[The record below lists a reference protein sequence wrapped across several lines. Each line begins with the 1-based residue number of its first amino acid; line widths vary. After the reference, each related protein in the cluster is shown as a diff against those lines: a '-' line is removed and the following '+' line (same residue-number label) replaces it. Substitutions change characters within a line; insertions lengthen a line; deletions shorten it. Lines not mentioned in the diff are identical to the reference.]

1 MPLARN
7 LEFAPVNKFTCDCS
21 LSFVFLSFIWFFARL
36 FVSLSRLTAAEA
48 AAMIKNGQTIG
59 LSGFTPAGTA
69 KMVTAEVAKI
79 AEAEHAAGRPFKIS
93 IFTGASTGQSTDG
106 DLSNAHAIDF
116 RAPYTTNPDFRKH
129 VNMNELNYS
138 DLNLSNMATQ
148 IRQGYL
154 GPVNWAIIE
163 ACAVEK
169 VGDKAHIY
177 LTAAGGIAP
186 TVCRLATEGII
197 IELNAFH
204 ERSGMGMHDV
214 YEIEDHPFRKPVM
227 ICHPG
232 DRIGK
237 PYIEVDA
244 SRIIGVVEGN
254 VPDEARSFKDPDPI
268 TTQIGQNVADFLV
281 ANMKCGKIPPT
292 FLNLQSGVGSGANAV
307 LGALGHSTE
316 VPNFNIYTEVLQ
328 DAPVQLMREG
338 RVLSASACSLTV
350 TNECMKGIYRDMDFF
365 RDKLVLR
372 PSEISNNPEV
382 IARIGV
388 CSLNT
393 AIEVDLYG
401 HVNSTKICGT
411 KMMNGIGGSADF
423 TNNAYLS
430 IFTCGS
436 TTKGGA
442 ISSIVPFASHIDHT
456 NHFVDAV
463 ITEYGVAD
471 LRHKS
476 DMQKSVE
483 LIKVAH
489 PDYRP
494 MLMDYLKYAEKGGG
508 HTHHCL
514 SAAFAMHDTFL
525 RKGDMRLTDWAE
537 YVK

>member
-1 MPLARN
+1 M
-7 LEFAPVNKFTCDCS
+7 EFRKM
-21 LSFVFLSFIWFFARL
+21 
-36 FVSLSRLTAAEA
+36 TAEEA
-48 AAMIKNGQTIG
+48 AALIQNGQTIG
-59 LSGFTPAGTA
+59 LSGFTPAGAPKCTPAEIA
-69 KMVTAEVAKI
+69 KR

-93 IFTGASTGQSTDG
+93 VFTGASTGQSCDG
-106 DLSNAHAIDF
+106 MLSNAQAIDF
-116 RAPYTTNPDFRKH
+116 RAPYTTNPDFRKN
-129 VNMNELNYS
+129 VNRNELNYS

-154 GPVNWAIIE
+154 GQVNWAIIE

-169 VGDKAHIY
+169 VGTKAHIY
-177 LTAAGGIAP
+177 LTTAGGISP

-204 ERSGMGMHDV
+204 SPKSMGIHDV
-214 YEIEDHPFRKPVM
+214 YEIEDHPHRTPIM
-227 ICHPG
+227 ITKAS

-237 PYIEVDA
+237 PYVEVDA
-244 SRIIGVVEGN
+244 SRIVGVIDCN
-254 VPDEARSFKDPDPI
+254 VPDEARAFKDPDPI
-268 TTQIGQNVADFLV
+268 TSQIGQNVADFLL
-281 ANMKCGKIPPT
+281 ANMRQGLIPPT

-307 LGALGHSTE
+307 LGALGQCQE

-350 TNECMKGIYRDMDFF
+350 TNDCMRGIYDDMDFF
-365 RDKLVLR
+365 KDKLVLR
-372 PSEISNNPEV
+372 PSEISNCPEV

-393 AIEVDLYG
+393 AIECDIYG

-456 NHFVDAV
+456 NHFIDAV

-476 DMQKSVE
+476 DMQKAE
-483 LIKVAH
+483 ALIQVAH
-489 PDYRP
+489 PDYQPLLR
-494 MLMDYLKYAEKGGG
+494 DYLKHAEKFSG
-508 HTHHCL
+508 HTHHAL
-514 SAAFAMHDTFL
+514 SAAFGMHDTFI

-537 YVK
+537 YLM

>member
-1 MPLARN
+1 M
-7 LEFAPVNKFTCDCS
+7 EFNR
-21 LSFVFLSFIWFFARL
+21 I
-36 FVSLSRLTAAEA
+36 TAAEA
-48 AAMIKNGQTIG
+48 AALVQNGQTIG

-69 KMVTAEVAKI
+69 KCTTAEIAKR

-93 IFTGASTGQSTDG
+93 IFTGASTGQSGDG
-106 DLSNAHAIDF
+106 VLSNAQAIDF

-129 VNMNELNYS
+129 VNANEVNYS
-138 DLNLSNMATQ
+138 DLNLSNTATQ
-148 IRQGYL
+148 LRQGYL
-154 GPVNWAIIE
+154 GPMHWAIIE
-163 ACAVEK
+163 ACAIER
-169 VGDKAHIY
+169 VGNKAHIY
-177 LTAAGGIAP
+177 LTAAGGISP
-186 TVCRLATEGII
+186 TVCRLASEGII

-204 ERSGMGMHDV
+204 SPKSKGLHDV
-214 YEIEDHPFRKPVM
+214 YEIQDHPFRTPVP
-227 ICHPG
+227 ITKAS

-244 SRIIGVVEGN
+244 DRIVGVIECD
-254 VPDEARSFKDPDPI
+254 VPDEARAFKDADPI
-268 TTQIGQNVADFLV
+268 TNQIGQNVADFLLY
-281 ANMKCGKIPPT
+281 NMKQGLIPQS

-307 LGALGHSTE
+307 LGALGQCPE

-328 DAPVQLMREG
+328 DAPVQLIRDG
-338 RVLSASACSLTV
+338 RVLNASTCSLTV
-350 TNECMKGIYRDMDFF
+350 TNECLKGIYDDIDFF

-372 PSEISNNPEV
+372 PSEISNCPEV

-393 AIEVDLYG
+393 AIACDIYG

-436 TTKGGA
+436 TTKNDT

-456 NHFVDAV
+456 NHFIDAV

-476 DMQKSVE
+476 DMQKAHE

-494 MLMDYLKYAEKGGG
+494 LLQDYLNFAAKRGGQTQ
-508 HTHHCL
+508 HVL
-514 SAAFAMHDTFL
+514 SAAFAMHDTL
-525 RKGDMRLTDWAE
+525 QRKGDMRLTDWAE
-537 YVK
+537 YIK

>member
-1 MPLARN
+1 MDFNR
-7 LEFAPVNKFTCDCS
+7 
-21 LSFVFLSFIWFFARL
+21 I
-36 FVSLSRLTAAEA
+36 TAAEA
-48 AAMIKNGQTIG
+48 AALIQNGQTIG
-59 LSGFTPAGTA
+59 LSGFTPAG
-69 KMVTAEVAKI
+69 VAKCTPAEI
-79 AEAEHAAGRPFKIS
+79 AKKAEAEHAAGRPFKIS
-93 IFTGASTGQSTDG
+93 IFTGASTGQSCDG
-106 DLSNAHAIDF
+106 DLSNALAIDF
-116 RAPYTTNPDFRKH
+116 RAPYTTNPDFRKN
-129 VNMNELNYS
+129 VNKNTLHYS

-154 GPVNWAIIE
+154 GQVNWAIIE
-163 ACAVEK
+163 ACALEK
-169 VGDKAHIY
+169 VGSKARIY
-177 LTAAGGIAP
+177 LTAAGGISP

-197 IELNAFH
+197 VELNAFH
-204 ERSGMGMHDV
+204 SPNSKGIHDV
-214 YEIEDHPFRKPVM
+214 YEIEDHPFRTPIM
-227 ICHPG
+227 ITKAS
-232 DRIGK
+232 DRI
-237 PYIEVDA
+237 V
-244 SRIIGVVEGN
+244 GVVECN

-268 TTQIGQNVADFLV
+268 TTQIGQNVADFLLL
-281 ANMKCGKIPPT
+281 NLKQGLIPKT

-307 LGALGHSTE
+307 LGALGQCPE

-328 DAPVQLMREG
+328 DAPVGLMKQG

-350 TNECMKGIYRDMDFF
+350 TNECLLDIYDNIDFF
-365 RDKLVLR
+365 KDKLVLR
-372 PSEISNNPEV
+372 PSEISNCPEV

-388 CSLNT
+388 CALNT
-393 AIEVDLYG
+393 AIECDLYG

-423 TNNAYLS
+423 AANAYLT

-456 NHFVDAV
+456 NHYIDAV

-476 DMQKSVE
+476 DMQKAEE

-494 MLMDYLKYAEKGGG
+494 MLRDYLKYAEKRGG
-508 HTHHCL
+508 HTHHEL

-525 RKGDMRLTDWAE
+525 RKGDMHLTDFAE
-537 YVK
+537 YIK

>member
-1 MPLARN
+1 MD
-7 LEFAPVNKFTCDCS
+7 FNKIS
-21 LSFVFLSFIWFFARL
+21 
-36 FVSLSRLTAAEA
+36 AAEA
-48 AAMIKNGQTIG
+48 AALIQDGQTIG
-59 LSGFTPAGTA
+59 LSGFTPAGVPKCTPAEIA
-69 KMVTAEVAKI
+69 KKAA
-79 AEAEHAAGRPFKIS
+79 AEHAAGRPFKIS
-93 IFTGASTGQSTDG
+93 VFTGASTGQSCDG
-106 DLSNAHAIDF
+106 ELSNAEAIDF
-116 RAPYTTNPDFRKH
+116 RAPYTTNPDFRKN
-129 VNMNELNYS
+129 VNRNSLNYS

-163 ACAVEK
+163 ACDVER
-169 VGDKAHIY
+169 VGSKAHIY
-177 LTAAGGIAP
+177 LTAAGGISP

-204 ERSGMGMHDV
+204 SPKSKGIHDV
-214 YEIEDHPFRKPVM
+214 YEIEDHPHRTPIM
-227 ICHPG
+227 INKAS

-237 PYIEVDA
+237 PYVEVDA
-244 SRIIGVVEGN
+244 SRIVGVVECN
-254 VPDEARSFKDPDPI
+254 IPDEARAFKDPDPI
-268 TTQIGQNVADFLV
+268 TSQIGQNVADFLL
-281 ANMKCGKIPPT
+281 ANMKQGLIPSS

-307 LGALGHSTE
+307 LGALGHCPE
-316 VPNFNIYTEVLQ
+316 VPDFNIYTEVLQ
-328 DAPVQLMREG
+328 DAPVGLMKQG

-350 TNECMKGIYRDMDFF
+350 TNECLLDIYDNMDFF
-365 RDKLVLR
+365 KDKLVLR
-372 PSEISNNPEV
+372 PSEISNSPEV

-393 AIEVDLYG
+393 AIECDIYG

-456 NHFVDAV
+456 NHFIDAV

-476 DMQKSVE
+476 DMQKAE
-483 LIKVAH
+483 ALIAVAH
-489 PDYRP
+489 PDYQP
-494 MLMDYLKYAEKGGG
+494 MLRDYLKFAEKTGG

>member
-1 MPLARN
+1 M
-7 LEFAPVNKFTCDCS
+7 EFKKIS
-21 LSFVFLSFIWFFARL
+21 
-36 FVSLSRLTAAEA
+36 AAEA
-48 AAMIKNGQTIG
+48 ASLIQNGQTIG
-59 LSGFTPAGTA
+59 LSGFTPAGAPKCTPAEIA
-69 KMVTAEVAKI
+69 KK
-79 AEAEHAAGRPFKIS
+79 AEAEHAAGNPFKIS
-93 IFTGASTGQSTDG
+93 IFSGASTGQSCDG
-106 DLSNAHAIDF
+106 MLSNAQAIDF
-116 RAPYTTNPDFRKH
+116 RTPYTTNADFRKH
-129 VNMNELNYS
+129 VNNNEVAYS
-138 DLNLSNMATQ
+138 DLNLSNVVTQ

-154 GPVNWAIIE
+154 GQVHWAIIE
-163 ACAVEK
+163 ACAIEK
-169 VGDKAHIY
+169 VGSKAHIY
-177 LTAAGGIAP
+177 LTAAGGISP

-197 IELNAFH
+197 VEVNAFH
-204 ERSGMGMHDV
+204 SAESKGIHDV
-214 YEIEDHPFRKPVM
+214 YEIQNHPHRTPIM
-227 ICHPG
+227 ITKAS

-244 SRIIGVVEGN
+244 DRIVGVIECN
-254 VPDEARSFKDPDPI
+254 IPDEARGFKDADPI
-268 TTQIGQNVADFLV
+268 TTQIGQNVADFLL
-281 ANMKCGKIPPT
+281 ANMKSGLIPPT

-307 LGALGHSTE
+307 LGALGNCPE

-328 DAPVQLMREG
+328 DAPVQLMRDG
-338 RVLSASACSLTV
+338 RVLSASTCSLTV
-350 TNECMKGIYRDMDFF
+350 TNECLEGIYKDINFF
-365 RDKLVLR
+365 KDKLVIR
-372 PSEISNNPEV
+372 PSEISNCPEV

-393 AIEVDLYG
+393 AIECDIYG

-456 NHFVDAV
+456 NHFIDAV

-476 DMQKSVE
+476 DMQKAQA
-483 LIKVAH
+483 LIQVAH

-494 MLMDYLKYAEKGGG
+494 MLQDYLKYASKNGG
-508 HTHHCL
+508 HTHHAL

-525 RKGDMRLTDWAE
+525 RKGDMRLTDLAE
-537 YVK
+537 YIK

>member
-1 MPLARN
+1 M
-7 LEFAPVNKFTCDCS
+7 EFNH
-21 LSFVFLSFIWFFARL
+21 I
-36 FVSLSRLTAAEA
+36 TAAEA
-48 AAMIKNGQTIG
+48 AALVKDGQTIG
-59 LSGFTPAGTA
+59 LSGFTPAGTP
-69 KMVTAEVAKI
+69 KMTTAEIAKI
-79 AEAEHAAGRPFKIS
+79 AEAEHAAGRPFRIS
-93 IFTGASTGQSTDG
+93 IFTGASTGQSCDG
-106 DLSNAHAIDF
+106 VLANAQAIDF
-116 RAPYTTNPDFRKH
+116 RAPYTTNADFRKH
-129 VNMNELNYS
+129 VNLNEANYS

-154 GPVNWAIIE
+154 SPIDWAIIE
-163 ACAVEK
+163 ACAIEK
-169 VGDKAHIY
+169 VGTKAHIY

-186 TVCRLATEGII
+186 TVCRLASKGII

-204 ERSGMGMHDV
+204 ERSGMGLHDV
-214 YEIEDHPFRKPVM
+214 YEIETHPHRTPIMITKPS
-227 ICHPG
+227 

-244 SRIIGVVEGN
+244 DRIVGVVECDI
-254 VPDEARSFKDPDPI
+254 PDEARAFKDPDPI

-281 ANMKCGKIPPT
+281 ANMRNGKIPAT

-307 LGALGHSTE
+307 LGALGHSSE

-338 RVLSASACSLTV
+338 RVLSASTCSLTV

-365 RDKLVLR
+365 KDKLVLR

-471 LRHKS
+471 LRGKS

-494 MLMDYLKYAEKGGG
+494 MLTDYLRLAEKGSGQ
-508 HTHHCL
+508 THHCL

-537 YVK
+537 YIK

>member
-1 MPLARN
+1 M
-7 LEFAPVNKFTCDCS
+7 EFKR
-21 LSFVFLSFIWFFARL
+21 I
-36 FVSLSRLTAAEA
+36 TAAEA
-48 AAMIKNGQTIG
+48 ASLVKNGDTIG
-59 LSGFTPAGTA
+59 LSGFTPAGA
-69 KMVTAEVAKI
+69 PKSVPAEIARI
-79 AEAEHAAGRPFKIS
+79 AEAEHAAGNEYKIN
-93 IFTGASTGQSTDG
+93 IFTGASTGQSCDG
-106 DLSNAHAIDF
+106 ALANAQAIRF
-116 RAPYTTNPDFRKH
+116 RTPYTTNPDFRKH
-129 VNMNELNYS
+129 VNNNELSYS
-138 DLNLSNMATQ
+138 DLNLSNVATQ

-154 GPVNWAIIE
+154 GKVDWAIIE
-163 ACAVEK
+163 ACEVEK
-169 VGDKAHIY
+169 VGDKARIY
-177 LTAAGGIAP
+177 LTAAGGISP
-186 TVCRLATEGII
+186 TVCRLAQKGIL

-204 ERSGMGMHDV
+204 SKNCMGIHDV
-214 YEIEDHPFRKPVM
+214 YEIEDHPYRKPIM
-227 ICHPG
+227 IMKAG

-237 PYIEVDA
+237 PYIEVNAD
-244 SRIIGVVEGN
+244 RIVGVVECN
-254 VPDEARSFKDPDPI
+254 IPDEARAFKDADPI
-268 TTQIGQNVADFLV
+268 TTQIGQNVADFLL
-281 ANMKCGKIPPT
+281 ANLQSGKIPPT

-307 LGALGHSTE
+307 LGALGQCPD

-338 RVLSASACSLTV
+338 RVLTASACSLTV
-350 TNECMKGIYRDMDFF
+350 TNECLQGIYSDMDFF
-365 RDKLVLR
+365 KDKLVLR
-372 PSEISNNPEV
+372 PSEISNCPEV

-393 AIEVDLYG
+393 AIEVDIYG

-442 ISSIVPFASHIDHT
+442 ISSIVPFCSHIDHT
-456 NHFVDAV
+456 SHFVDAV

-471 LRHKS
+471 LRGKCS
-476 DMQKSVE
+476 MEKAEE

-494 MLMDYLKYAEKGGG
+494 LLRDYLAIAAKYKG

-514 SAAFAMHDTFL
+514 SAAFGMHDTFQ

-537 YVK
+537 YIK

>member
-1 MPLARN
+1 M
-7 LEFAPVNKFTCDCS
+7 V
-21 LSFVFLSFIWFFARL
+21 
-36 FVSLSRLTAAEA
+36 
-48 AAMIKNGQTIG
+48 KNGQTIG

-69 KMVTAEVAKI
+69 KMVTAEIAKM
-79 AEAEHAAGRPFKIS
+79 AEAEHAAGRPFKVS
-93 IFTGASTGQSTDG
+93 IFTGASTGQSCDG
-106 DLSNAHAIDF
+106 DMSNAHAIDF

-129 VNMNELNYS
+129 VNLNELNYS

-163 ACAVEK
+163 ACAVEQ
-169 VGDKAHIY
+169 VAGKAHIY

-204 ERSGMGMHDV
+204 ERSGMGIHDV
-214 YEIEDHPFRKPVM
+214 YEIQDHPFRTPIMITKPS
-227 ICHPG
+227 

-244 SRIIGVVEGN
+244 DRIVGVVEGD

-268 TTQIGQNVADFLV
+268 TTQIGQNVADFLL

-307 LGALGHSTE
+307 LGALGQCPE
-316 VPNFNIYTEVLQ
+316 VPDFNIYTEVLQ
-328 DAPVQLMREG
+328 DAPIELMREG

-365 RDKLVLR
+365 KDKLVLR

-456 NHFVDAV
+456 NHFVNAV

-476 DMQKSVE
+476 DMQKAEE

-494 MLMDYLKYAEKGGG
+494 MLRDYLKYAEKTSG

>member
-1 MPLARN
+1 MD
-7 LEFAPVNKFTCDCS
+7 FNKIS
-21 LSFVFLSFIWFFARL
+21 
-36 FVSLSRLTAAEA
+36 AAEA
-48 AAMIKNGQTIG
+48 AALIQNGQTIG
-59 LSGFTPAGTA
+59 LSGFTPAGVPKCTPAEIA
-69 KMVTAEVAKI
+69 KKAA
-79 AEAEHAAGRPFKIS
+79 AEHAAGRPFKIS
-93 IFTGASTGQSTDG
+93 VFTGASTGQSCDG
-106 DLSNAHAIDF
+106 ELSNAEAIDF
-116 RAPYTTNPDFRKH
+116 RAPYTTHPDFRKN
-129 VNMNELNYS
+129 VNRNSLNYS

-163 ACAVEK
+163 ACDVER
-169 VGDKAHIY
+169 VGSKAHIY
-177 LTAAGGIAP
+177 LTAAGGISP

-204 ERSGMGMHDV
+204 SPKSKGIHDV
-214 YEIEDHPFRKPVM
+214 YEIEDHPHRTPIM
-227 ICHPG
+227 INKAS

-237 PYIEVDA
+237 PYVEVDA
-244 SRIIGVVEGN
+244 SRIVGVVECN
-254 VPDEARSFKDPDPI
+254 IPDEARAFKDPDPI
-268 TTQIGQNVADFLV
+268 TSQIGQNVADFLL
-281 ANMKCGKIPPT
+281 ANMKQGLIPSS

-307 LGALGHSTE
+307 LGALGHCPE
-316 VPNFNIYTEVLQ
+316 VPDFNIYTEVLQ
-328 DAPVQLMREG
+328 DAPVGLMKQG

-350 TNECMKGIYRDMDFF
+350 TNECLLDIYDNMDFF
-365 RDKLVLR
+365 KDKLVLR
-372 PSEISNNPEV
+372 PSEISNSPEV

-393 AIEVDLYG
+393 AIECDIYG

-456 NHFVDAV
+456 NHFIDAV

-476 DMQKSVE
+476 DMQKAE
-483 LIKVAH
+483 ALIAVAH
-489 PDYRP
+489 PDYQP
-494 MLMDYLKYAEKGGG
+494 MLRDYLKFAEKTGG